1 LATKADTRTGG
12 TSGRDS
18 AAVEAAEFT
27 TNTSPAPPKRIARFL
42 LPSVTDLIFILLLF
56 SFAFG
61 VLAPRLLWDGDIGW
75 HIRDGQNILTTH
87 SIPRVDSFSATMSGR
102 TWYAWEWLYDA
113 LIAVIYN
120 RLELSGVVY
129 FSAVVIATTLAIV
142 FRFSLRRGGGLVPTI
157 ILFLIGTVAC
167 SIHFLARPH
176 VVGWLITVV
185 WLWILDS
192 SYRQALDGKFDRRL
206 YWLPLLM
213 VLWANL
219 HGGFVL
225 GLVLLGIY
233 LAADGLHWL
242 RCRTAQR
249 AFAAKHAGVLAVVLA
264 SSGLTSMINPYG
276 YHLHVHVYRYL
287 TDRFLMQH
295 IDEFR
300 APSLRGLPAQAFALL
315 VLFGI
320 LGLVRVRG
328 RVRWADALLMLF
340 AAVSGF
346 SAARNIPISA
356 MLLIVV
362 AAPLWSRSGGE
373 AGRGTRLR
381 ARVDQMNRMESQLA
395 GHIWPAVVVLAG
407 LVICFQ
413 QEKWFHRPV
422 IKAHF
427 DEQRFP
433 VRATDFLQQS
443 GSHEPIFSLDSW
455 GGYLIYRLYPE
466 PKVFIDDRHDFY
478 GDAILQE
485 YLKVLHLE
493 SGWENV
499 LDGWKVDVVLMPTK
513 SKVAGTLEARGWAV
527 SYRDSVAVV
536 LVRRGKT

>member
-1 LATKADTRTGG
+1 
-12 TSGRDS
+12 
-18 AAVEAAEFT
+18 
-27 TNTSPAPPKRIARFL
+27 
-42 LPSVTDLIFILLLF
+42 LPSVTDLIFILLLY

-75 HIRDGQNILTTH
+75 HLRNGQNILATH

-102 TWYAWEWLYDA
+102 PWYAWEWLYDA
-113 LIAVIYN
+113 LIAAIYN
-120 RLELSGVVY
+120 RLGLSGVVY
-129 FSAVVIATTLAIV
+129 FTAVVIATTLAMV
-142 FRFSLRRGGGLVPTI
+142 FRLSLRRGGGVVATT

-192 SYRQALDGKFDRRL
+192 SYRDGFDGKFDRRL
-206 YWLPLLM
+206 YWLPVLM

-225 GLVLLGIY
+225 GFVLLGVY
-233 LAADGLHWL
+233 LAGDVLQWL
-242 RCRTAQR
+242 KCRTEQR
-249 AFAAKHAGVLAVVLA
+249 AFAARHARLVTVVFVLSGLA
-264 SSGLTSMINPYG
+264 SLINPYA
-276 YHLHVHVYRYL
+276 YHLYGHVYGYL

-300 APSLRGLPAQAFALL
+300 APNLHGLPAQAFVLL
-315 VLFGI
+315 LAVSAAA
-320 LGLVRVRG
+320 LVRVRG

-340 AAVSGF
+340 AAISGF
-346 SAARNIPISA
+346 LAARNIPVAA

-362 AAPLWSRSGGE
+362 AAPLWSLESKG
-373 AGRGTRLR
+373 AGRTLR
-381 ARVDQMNRMESQLA
+381 WAFLDQMRMESQLA
-395 GHIWPAVVVLAG
+395 GHLWPAVVVLAG

-413 QEKWFHRPV
+413 QGKWFQRPV
-422 IKAHF
+422 INAHF

-443 GSHEPIFSLDSW
+443 GSHDPVFSLDSW
-455 GGYLIYRLYPE
+455 GGYLIFRLYPE
-466 PKVFIDDRHDFY
+466 TKVFIDDRHDFY
-478 GDAILQE
+478 GDAMLRE

-493 SGWENV
+493 SGWQEV
-499 LDGWKVDVVLMPTK
+499 LNQWHVNSVLLPGK
-513 SKVAGTLEARGWAV
+513 SKISTALKDMGWRV
-527 SYRDSVAVV
+527 TYEDSVAVV
-536 LVRRGKT
+536 LVRKSKSLPQRTPS